1 MQAASVNNHT
11 SPRFW
16 RHYDALPPEI
26 RKQADKNFKLFKT
39 NPQHPLLHFERKKP
53 ELWSVRVGGGYRALA
68 RQLDDN
74 LIWFWIGSHDEYERL
89 LREL

>member
-1 MQAASVNNHT
+1 VNNCT

-16 RHYDALPPEI
+16 RYYNALPPEI
-26 RKQADKNFKLFKT
+26 RKLADKSFQLFKT
-39 NPQHPLLHFERKKP
+39 NPQHPSLRFERKKP
-53 ELWSVRVGGGYRALA
+53 ELWSVRVSRGHRALA

-74 LIWFWIGSHDEYERL
+74 LIWFWIGPHDVYERL

>member
-1 MQAASVNNHT
+1 MKNFT

-16 RHYDALPPEI
+16 RHYNALPPKI
-26 RKQADKNFKLFKT
+26 REVADKNFQLFKT
-39 NPQHPLLHFERKKP
+39 NPQHPSLRFERKKL
-53 ELWSVRVGGGYRALA
+53 ELWSVRVGGGHRALA

-74 LIWFWIGSHDEYERL
+74 LIWFWIGTHDEYERL

>member
-1 MQAASVNNHT
+1 MKNFT

-16 RHYDALPPEI
+16 RHYNALPPKI
-26 RKQADKNFKLFKT
+26 REVADKNFQLFKT
-39 NPQHPLLHFERKKP
+39 SPQHPSLRFERKKP
-53 ELWSVRVGGGYRALA
+53 KLWSVRVGGGHRALA

-74 LIWFWIGSHDEYERL
+74 LIWFWIGPHDEYERL

>member
-1 MQAASVNNHT
+1 MISCA

-16 RHYDALPPEI
+16 QHYNALLPGI
-26 RKQADKNFKLFKT
+26 QKLAVKNFQLFKT
-39 NPQHPLLHFERKKP
+39 NPQHPSLRFERKKP
-53 ELWSVRVGGGYRALA
+53 NLWSVRVGSGHRALA

-74 LIWFWIGSHDEYERL
+74 LIWFWIGPHDEYERL

>member
-1 MQAASVNNHT
+1 MINCT

-16 RHYDALPPEI
+16 RHYNALLPEI
-26 RKQADKNFKLFKT
+26 RKLADKNFQLFKS
-39 NPQHPLLHFERKKP
+39 NPQHPSLHFERKKP
-53 ELWSVRVGGGYRALA
+53 DLWSVHVGGEHRALA

-74 LIWFWIGSHDEYERL
+74 LIWFWIGTHDEYERL

>member
-1 MQAASVNNHT
+1 MISCT

-16 RHYDALPPEI
+16 RHYNALLPEI
-26 RKQADKNFKLFKT
+26 QKLAVKNFQLFKT
-39 NPQHPLLHFERKKP
+39 NPSHPSLRFERKKP
-53 ELWSVRVGGGYRALA
+53 DLWSARVGSGHRALA

-74 LIWFWIGSHDEYERL
+74 LISFWIGPHDEYERL